1 MKRAVRK
8 FKETVEIRSSLINRV
23 RSNRYLPMAV
33 LVAVVLTAA
42 CVHIWQRV
50 RVLDLVYEVSL
61 LRQENQALGDDL
73 RKVYS
78 DVSSL
83 SMSARIESYASDTLG
98 LQTVPAEKLFTLVP
112 RDGTGPEADDF
123 ERVLTAMKRMATY
136 LPAVTETQASAGE
149 LRNPRIDSLARSGG
163 TSNAT
168 DQRRKA
174 TPRICVGPGRTV
186 LCCGDSS
193 PGAPAGLPAP

>member
-8 FKETVEIRSSLINRV
+8 FKETVEIRSSLIHRV

-33 LVAVVLTAA
+33 LAAVVLTGA

-61 LRQENQALGDDL
+61 LRQENQNLGDDL

-83 SMSARIESYASDTLG
+83 SMSARIESYAADTLG

-112 RDGTGPEADDF
+112 RDGAGPEADDF
-123 ERVLTAMKRMATY
+123 KRVLSAVKRMATY

-149 LRNPRIDSLARSGG
+149 LRNPRIDSLAR
-163 TSNAT
+163 
-168 DQRRKA
+168 Q
-174 TPRICVGPGRTV
+174 
-186 LCCGDSS
+186 GDE
-193 PGAPAGLPAP
+193 